1 MRCCWLGS
9 IAAATRTG
17 QAAATEAASAAAAAL
32 EGTEGLRRVSLS
44 PLLVAALSLPL

>member
-9 IAAATRTG
+9 IAAATRAG